1 MGGFGDAGNLRNDNA
16 ACASCHVSEG
26 AGGMQRMLPDGGM
39 INVDVEHTPQQTGGY
54 SDEQLITIFTKGQ
67 KPENAPFRV
76 LTQLPLI
83 GTNLAFVKGLYMNI
97 HRWDVGADV
106 QKGIIVYLRSLEPK
120 SQPAVD
126 FGGLLPPRGATTPRL
141 DGGTTTPSMDGGT
154 TTPATEAGTTSD
166 AGTGT
171 TSDAGATTDAGT
183 DAS

>member
-1 MGGFGDAGNLRNDNA
+1 
-16 ACASCHVSEG
+16 
-26 AGGMQRMLPDGGM
+26 MQRMLPDGGM